1 MKYYCPLILKN
12 SKFTSFNI
20 TENIKIRKI
29 KQREIEEFFG
39 LKKIDFNFSKERL
52 PGFVGFNKFIPSKRK
67 GRYPYGEIF
76 KKGIFDGSS
85 DILAANYVLEIN
97 SKDSPEAIIKDIN
110 LSLIVFHPCSTGLAC
125 SFQEKET
132 DVSFHGL
139 LSGPF
144 LSYLEIKNKK
154 DLIRIREIYEKI
166 LENKKNDIFQVISGL
181 YERAISGID
190 VDIKMRFISLVV
202 SLESLCLPGF
212 NDELKF
218 RLSLRIAKILS
229 KYFKLEVEEQFKT
242 VKKIYDIRS
251 KIIHCGKS
259 KELNWE
265 MFAKTLLIANRLVNS
280 YLDNKSIFEEKNLD
294 KICLE

>member
-1 MKYYCPLILKN
+1 M
-12 SKFTSFNI
+12 F
-20 TENIKIRKI
+20 
-29 KQREIEEFFG
+29 
-39 LKKIDFNFSKERL
+39 L
-52 PGFVGFNKFIPSKRK
+52 PF
-67 GRYPYGEIF
+67 
-76 KKGIFDGSS
+76 
-85 DILAANYVLEIN
+85 
-97 SKDSPEAIIKDIN
+97 
-110 LSLIVFHPCSTGLAC
+110 
-125 SFQEKET
+125 
-132 DVSFHGL
+132 
-139 LSGPF
+139 
-144 LSYLEIKNKK
+144 
-154 DLIRIREIYEKI
+154 
-166 LENKKNDIFQVISGL
+166 
-181 YERAISGID
+181 
-190 VDIKMRFISLVV
+190 
-202 SLESLCLPGF
+202 F